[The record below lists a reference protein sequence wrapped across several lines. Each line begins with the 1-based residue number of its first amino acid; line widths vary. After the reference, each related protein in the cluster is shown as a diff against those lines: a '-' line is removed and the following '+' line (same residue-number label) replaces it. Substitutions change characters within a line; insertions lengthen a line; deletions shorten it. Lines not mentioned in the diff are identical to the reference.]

1 MKKTIFIS
9 FILFICFSFSC
20 MYGSATESENDDASC
35 SRFLQM
41 RITND
46 ENCDKFKITRIYRSK
61 SDITTEIICY
71 QEICKELTIELLR
84 TMIRMDEV
92 ALREIES
99 YRKSDGILSSDS
111 DSDDSD
117 SDYCASDGKLSPR
130 KEKKCWISQLI
141 PHRLKWLFM

>member
-1 MKKTIFIS
+1 MKKTIFLS
-9 FILFICFSFSC
+9 FILLICFSFSC
-20 MYGSATESENDDASC
+20 MYGSDTESENDDASC

-46 ENCDKFKITRIYRSK
+46 ENCDKFKITRTYKSE

-71 QEICKELTIELLR
+71 KKPCRALTRKLLR
-84 TMIRMDEV
+84 TIIRMDEV

-99 YRKSDGILSSDS
+99 YRKSDSILSS

-117 SDYCASDGKLSPR
+117 SDDCASDGKLSPR